1 MFIATAA
8 IQVALHRST
17 MCSAIRLR
25 WSRKIL
31 DGSTINIWSLR
42 DLNTKQ
48 HTDTPRVFLVLPNNK
63 HKMIFCNFPC

>member
-8 IQVALHRST
+8 IQVALQR
-17 MCSAIRLR
+17 SAIRLR